1 MIGWFLWAVVG
12 TFYYISSVVSY
23 YPTLQLLHF
32 LIMGN
37 FTSRIF
43 TPLSLIFFALQNV
56 TRITL

>member
-1 MIGWFLWAVVG
+1 MIGWFLLAVVG

-37 FTSRIF
+37 FASRIF

-56 TRITL
+56 TWITL